1 MSFDETL
8 LNPDEKIIFSLRELY
23 RAAGF
28 TQYRMGKFEEYDLY
42 ARNKDFLI
50 SDNILTFTDTGGKLM
65 ALKPDVTLSIVRAWR
80 DGGGVQKLYY
90 NENVY
95 RPATHSGPFRE
106 LTQSG
111 VECIGDLGEAEIGD
125 VLRLALQS
133 LERVAPEHVLSVSHL
148 GILSSL
154 LEALDVPVEKRG
166 AVAALVARKSSH
178 ELAGLCGAEAANILG
193 KLIAAHGAPC
203 DVLPYLR
210 SLPCD
215 ASAVDELE
223 RLTAAAGSAALTLD
237 FSITGNP
244 NYYNGVVFKGY
255 VRGVP
260 AAVLSGGQ
268 YDALLDRMGKRAKA
282 VGFAVFVDLPAQFYA
297 HGAGEGEPL

>member
-23 RAAGF
+23 RAAGYS
-28 TQYRMGKFEEYDLY
+28 QYRMGKFEEYDLY

-80 DGGGVQKLYY
+80 EGGGVRKLYY

-111 VECIGDLGEAEIGD
+111 VECIGDLGGAEIGE

-133 LERVAPEHVLSVSHL
+133 LERIAPEHVLSVSHL

-154 LEALDVPVEKRG
+154 LDALGVPAEKRG
-166 AVAALVARKSSH
+166 AVAALVARKNAH
-178 ELAGLCGAEAANILG
+178 ELAPVCGAEAAAVLG
-193 KLIAAHGAPC
+193 ELIAAHGESAE
-203 DVLPYLR
+203 VLPRLR

-215 ASAVDELE
+215 KSAVDELE
-223 RLTAAAGSAALTLD
+223 RLTGAAGGKAIALD
-237 FSITGNP
+237 FSIVGNL

-255 VRGVP
+255 VRGIP

-268 YDALLDRMGKRAKA
+268 YDALLRRMGKAARA
-282 VGFAVFVDLPAQFYA
+282 VGFAVFVDLPAQFSA
-297 HGAGEGEPL
+297 RGTGEV

>member
-1 MSFDETL
+1 MSFDESL

-23 RAAGF
+23 RAAGY

-50 SDNILTFTDTGGKLM
+50 SDNILTFTDTGGRLM

-80 DGGGVQKLYY
+80 DGEKVQKVFY

-111 VECIGDLGEAEIGD
+111 VECIGALGEAEIEE

-133 LERVAPEHVLSVSHL
+133 LERIAPERALSVSHL

-154 LEALDVPVEKRG
+154 LDALGVPKETRG
-166 AVAALVARKSSH
+166 TVAALVAQKNTH
-178 ELAGLCGAEAANILG
+178 ELAGVCGAEAAEVIG
-193 KLIAAHGAPC
+193 KLISAHGAPAE
-203 DVLPYLR
+203 VFPLLR

-215 ASAVDELE
+215 GSAVDELE
-223 RLTAAAGSAALTLD
+223 RLTEALGSAALALD
-237 FSITGNP
+237 FSIGGNL

-255 VRGVP
+255 VRGIP
-260 AAVLSGGQ
+260 TAVLSGGQ
-268 YDALLDRMGKRAKA
+268 YDTLLRRMGKGAKA

-297 HGAGEGEPL
+297 HGAGEV

>member
-1 MSFDETL
+1 MSFDTSL
-8 LNPDEKIIFSLRELY
+8 LNPDEKLIFSLRELY
-23 RAAGF
+23 RAAGY

-50 SDNILTFTDTGGKLM
+50 SDNILTFTDTGGRLM

-80 DGGGVQKLYY
+80 DGEKVQKVYY

-111 VECIGDLGEAEIGD
+111 VECIGDLGWAEIEE

-133 LERVAPEHVLSVSHL
+133 LERVAPEHKLSVSHL
-148 GILSSL
+148 GVLSSL
-154 LEALDVPVEKRG
+154 MDVLGVPAEKRG
-166 AVAALVARKSSH
+166 AVAALIAQKNAH
-178 ELAGLCGAEAANILG
+178 ELAGVCGAEAARVLG
-193 KLIAAHGAPC
+193 ELVAAHGGSAE
-203 DVLPYLR
+203 VLPRLR
-210 SLPCD
+210 SLGCD
-215 ASAVDELE
+215 GPALDELA
-223 RLTAAAGSAALTLD
+223 RLTEALGSAAVALD
-237 FSITGNP
+237 FSIVGHL

-260 AAVLSGGQ
+260 EAVLSGGQ
-268 YDALLDRMGKRAKA
+268 YDALLHRMGKRARA
-282 VGFAVFVDLPAQFYA
+282 VGFAVFVDLLAQYDA
-297 HGAGEGEPL
+297 RGAEEG

>member
-1 MSFDETL
+1 MSFEESL
-8 LNPDEKIIFSLRELY
+8 LNPDERIIFSLRELY
-23 RAAGF
+23 RAAGYS
-28 TQYRMGKFEEYDLY
+28 QYRMGKFEEYDLY

-50 SDNILTFTDTGGKLM
+50 SDNILTFTDAGGRLM

-80 DGGGVQKLYY
+80 EGGGARKLYY

-111 VECIGDLGEAEIGD
+111 VECIGELGEAEIEE

-154 LEALDVPVEKRG
+154 LDDLGLPVETRG
-166 AVAALVARKSSH
+166 TVAALVAQKNAH
-178 ELAGLCGAEAANILG
+178 ELACVCGAEAAEVVG
-193 KLIAAHGAPC
+193 RLIAAHGAPEE
-203 DVLPYLR
+203 VLPNLR

-223 RLTAAAGSAALTLD
+223 RLTEAVGSAAVALD
-237 FSITGNP
+237 FSIVGNL

-268 YDALLDRMGKRAKA
+268 YDALLRRMGKRARA
-282 VGFAVFVDLPAQFYA
+282 VGFAVFVDMLAQY
-297 HGAGEGEPL
+297 GAEVDPL

>member
-1 MSFDETL
+1 MSFDTSL
-8 LNPDEKIIFSLRELY
+8 LNPDEQIIFSLRELY
-23 RAAGF
+23 RAAGY

-50 SDNILTFTDTGGKLM
+50 SDNVLTFTDTGGRLM

-80 DGGGVQKLYY
+80 DGEKVQKVYY

-111 VECIGDLGEAEIGD
+111 VECIGDLGEAEIGE

-133 LERVAPEHVLSVSHL
+133 LERVAPEYKLSVSHL

-154 LEALDVPVEKRG
+154 LDALGVPREARG
-166 AVAALVARKSSH
+166 AVAALVARKNAH
-178 ELAGLCGAEAANILG
+178 ELATACGAEAAEVIG
-193 KLIAAHGAPC
+193 RLIAAHGAPGE
-203 DVLPYLR
+203 VFPLLR

-215 ASAVDELE
+215 GPAVDELE
-223 RLTAAAGSAALTLD
+223 KLTEALGSAAVALD
-237 FSITGNP
+237 FSIVGHL
-244 NYYNGVVFKGY
+244 NYYNGVVFTGY
-255 VRGVP
+255 FRGVP
-260 AAVLSGGQ
+260 EAVLSGGQ
-268 YDALLDRMGKRAKA
+268 YDALLHRMGKSARA
-282 VGFAVFVDLPAQFYA
+282 VGFAVFVDLLAQFYA
-297 HGAGEGEPL
+297 RGRGEV